1 MLVAVGG
8 SALWIH
14 GQTLGLLAKDALRGR
29 SDTKLFEMAFAW
41 LTHHRSC
48 LR

>member
-14 GQTLGLLAKDALRGR
+14 GQTLGLLAKGARRGR
-29 SDTKLFEMAFAW
+29 SDTKPFEMAFAW
-41 LTHHRSC
+41 LIQHRN
-48 LR
+48 